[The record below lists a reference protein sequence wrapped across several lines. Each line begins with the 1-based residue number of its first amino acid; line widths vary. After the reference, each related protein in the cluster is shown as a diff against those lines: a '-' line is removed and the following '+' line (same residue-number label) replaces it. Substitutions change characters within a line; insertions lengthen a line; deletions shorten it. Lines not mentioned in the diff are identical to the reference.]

1 MRPALLLAG
10 LLTALVLGPMPACAR
25 TEGPFTAQVVD
36 AETGR
41 PLPGVVVVALY
52 QRKTPGIVHPQV
64 DFYDLD
70 ETVSDAEGRFSL
82 AARTLPMSTPL
93 AHVAGPEFIIFKAG
107 YWNWHF
113 KGVELGQHVE
123 SGVRE
128 RQHEEGWRKFRGDG
142 VVILML
148 PAKTRDER
156 ERARAR
162 AGMFPPI
169 PDDRARRLRKALEDE
184 RLGIQNPR

>member
-1 MRPALLLAG
+1 M
-10 LLTALVLGPMPACAR
+10 
-25 TEGPFTAQVVD
+25 VD

-41 PLPGVVVVALY
+41 PIPGVVVVALY

-70 ETVSDAEGRFSL
+70 ETVTDADGRFSL
-82 AARTLPMSTPL
+82 PARALPVSTPL
-93 AHVAGPEFIIFKAG
+93 AHVAGPELIIFKSG
-107 YWNWHF
+107 YRNPHF

-123 SGVRE
+123 TSVRD
-128 RQHEEGWRKFRGDG
+128 RQQDEGWRKFRGDG

-156 ERARAR
+156 ERARTR

-169 PDDRARRLRKALEDE
+169 PDDRAPRLRRALEND
-184 RLGIQNPR
+184 RLGIHTPR